1 MKAWLVE
8 TMHYSYIGP
17 NSFYR
22 LTMHEI
28 WEQQRGYNKYHE
40 EDGGTGKG
48 KSAGRRETDNSKLAA
63 FKKRQN
69 LE

>member
-8 TMHYSYIGP
+8 TMHYSYVGP

-40 EDGGTGKG
+40 DDSKGQG
-48 KSAGRRETDNSKLAA
+48 KSTGRRKTDNSKLAK
-63 FKKRQN
+63 FKQQN
-69 LE
+69 NLK